1 MQLVEILGNSN
12 KIKTVDD
19 LLNHFDLIIE
29 LARDDILKITKSKR
43 LLFSDFDFTFGE
55 AIKILINQLQKKYLK
70 GVQRFLRCQNIENA
84 IKWIITRIIANMRNI
99 GTTTDNRYKL
109 HCTPSFGPLH
119 KNITLNNFYDELLE
133 LIEIERLDR
142 NTIKKGLQT
151 LWENSI
157 YEEDF
162 DHYDI
167 EYLCN
172 KYGIKI
178 TEIIGTEAIFF
189 QKYKIEQAENGHF
202 QLVIVF

>member
-1 MQLVEILGNSN
+1 MQLVEILRYSN

-19 LLNHFDLIIE
+19 LLNNFDSVVE
-29 LARDDILKITKSKR
+29 LARDDIHKIAKSKR
-43 LLFSDFDFTFGE
+43 LLFGDFDFTFGE

>member
-1 MQLVEILGNSN
+1 MQLVEILIYSN

-99 GTTTDNRYKL
+99 GTTDNRYKL

-151 LWENSI
+151 LWENLI

-162 DHYDI
+162 DYYDI

-202 QLVIVF
+202 QLFIVF

>member
-1 MQLVEILGNSN
+1 MQLVEILIYSN

>member
-1 MQLVEILGNSN
+1 MQLVEILSYSN

-19 LLNHFDLIIE
+19 LLNHFDLVIE

>member
-1 MQLVEILGNSN
+1 MQLVEILIYSN

-157 YEEDF
+157 FEEDF

>member
-1 MQLVEILGNSN
+1 MQLVEILIYSN

-43 LLFSDFDFTFGE
+43 LFFSDFDFTFGE

-99 GTTTDNRYKL
+99 GTTDNRYKL

-189 QKYKIEQAENGHF
+189 QKYKIEQAENGHY

>member
-1 MQLVEILGNSN
+1 
-12 KIKTVDD
+12 
-19 LLNHFDLIIE
+19 
-29 LARDDILKITKSKR
+29 
-43 LLFSDFDFTFGE
+43 
-55 AIKILINQLQKKYLK
+55 
-70 GVQRFLRCQNIENA
+70 
-84 IKWIITRIIANMRNI
+84 MRNI

-119 KNITLNNFYDELLE
+119 KNITLNNFYHELLE

>member
-1 MQLVEILGNSN
+1 MQLVEILIYSN

-189 QKYKIEQAENGHF
+189 QKYKIEQAENGHY

>member
-1 MQLVEILGNSN
+1 MQLVEILSYSN

-19 LLNHFDLIIE
+19 LLNHFDLVIE

-70 GVQRFLRCQNIENA
+70 GVKRFLRCQNIENA

>member
-1 MQLVEILGNSN
+1 MQLVEILIYSN

-19 LLNHFDLIIE
+19 LLDHFDLIIE